1 MTAALLNSL
10 VLSVAGLASL
20 TCLLLLAVA
29 EQHGHWTIG
38 VAVVDGVPLR
48 TAVGLLDVQMYSG
61 SSNQPLESCSL
72 SELCDRRAS
81 EIDTSPAVW
90 CAFQLAG
97 GGSVQLLAFATLLSL
112 AATAVALLQ
121 VSERVA
127 PRFASLLQRIGR
139 FGLTT
144 ARLEKLVLFLWLLL
158 WLLLVI
164 FIAGYAAKA
173 PRTLGFGEAEL
184 GQSYYLAVACV
195 FISSIGGM
203 VLAAQTLKLWESQVL
218 VDFLQDLRGA
228 RLVVR
233 CLYGMLFVQ
242 LLLYGVV
249 ALVRV
254 DMSLLIPCV
263 GVYYLATKKGNVLVA
278 YLMLTISTLPL
289 DVVYL
294 SASFS
299 FAWPTSDTASL
310 GALPGTMPLRVLSSS
325 AYATIL
331 LLKGALLIGMALMHT
346 KVRCKLLFRTSPGAD
361 DVEAKAMH

>member
-1 MTAALLNSL
+1 
-10 VLSVAGLASL
+10 
-20 TCLLLLAVA
+20 
-29 EQHGHWTIG
+29 
-38 VAVVDGVPLR
+38 
-48 TAVGLLDVQMYSG
+48 
-61 SSNQPLESCSL
+61 
-72 SELCDRRAS
+72 
-81 EIDTSPAVW
+81 
-90 CAFQLAG
+90 
-97 GGSVQLLAFATLLSL
+97 
-112 AATAVALLQ
+112 
-121 VSERVA
+121 
-127 PRFASLLQRIGR
+127 
-139 FGLTT
+139 
-144 ARLEKLVLFLWLLL
+144 
-158 WLLLVI
+158 
-164 FIAGYAAKA
+164 
-173 PRTLGFGEAEL
+173 
-184 GQSYYLAVACV
+184 
-195 FISSIGGM
+195 M

-218 VDFLQDLRGA
+218 GDFLQDLRGA